1 MLRPK
6 INAALSLLKGAFKST
21 PEGENTA
28 TAAEPDIACG
38 HQELVPAAQTVCPVG
53 NGLERVLI
61 LIDSQN
67 IYYSTRL
74 IFDKRFSYDR
84 FMSKVSANRHVVKAV
99 VYVSERNEGPGIF
112 QARLRRM
119 GYEVKEKISNRKTEP
134 GRGLWDIAIAIDAMA
149 HAKDVDRLIPV
160 SGNSDFELLITTLL
174 RDFGVKTEV
183 HAVPPLTSRGLI
195 NVANPFVPIDD
206 SLLY

>member
-21 PEGENTA
+21 PEGKNTA

-38 HQELVPAAQTVCPVG
+38 RQELVPAAQAG

-74 IFDKRFSYDR
+74 IFDMRFSYDR

-112 QARLRRM
+112 QERLRRM

-149 HAKDVDRLIPV
+149 HAKDVDRLILV
-160 SGNSDFELLITTLL
+160 SGNSDFELLVTTLL